1 MNPVGMNPV
10 GMRLMPVRPSP
21 FRELPPTAGLPL
33 GWKDLFGAMVTGAA
47 PDFARDA
54 ARFLGVDDL
63 LLTCSGTAA
72 LVVALT
78 TLRRFSARRQVVVPA
93 YTCPLVAIAVA
104 HCGLAPVPCDLAPG
118 SLDLDP
124 DALRHLCGADTLA
137 VVPTHL
143 AGRVA
148 DVATAAAIARAA
160 GAWVIEDAA
169 QAFGARTADGIVGTG
184 GDLGLFSLAVG
195 KGLTLFEGGLLHA
208 REPALRAEVRKT
220 AQTLLPTA
228 PWQEALRAIQLAGY
242 AAAYRPGLLPF
253 AYGAGVR
260 RSLRRG
266 DPVGAAGD
274 WFSRDIPLH
283 RVGAWR
289 QRVGRSAI
297 GRLDAFLE
305 AGAERA
311 HRRAE
316 RLRAVT
322 GLHVFADRPGDRG
335 VWPFLLVRMPDRAA
349 RDRALSAL
357 WPAGLGVARL
367 FVHAL
372 PDYGYLRGLVPQGAV
387 PNAASLA
394 DTTLTIGNSPWM
406 SERDME
412 TISHHL
418 ERAL

>member
-1 MNPVGMNPV
+1 MGMKPM
-10 GMRLMPVRPSP
+10 GMMPMPDRRSP

-33 GWKDLFGAMVTGAA
+33 GWKDLLGAAVTGAA
-47 PDFARDA
+47 PGFARDA

-104 HCGLAPVPCDLAPG
+104 HCGLDPVLCDVAPG
-118 SLDLDP
+118 SLDLEP
-124 DALRHLCGADTLA
+124 AALRRLCGADTLA
-137 VVPTHL
+137 VVPTHV

-148 DVATAAAIARAA
+148 DVATAAAMAHAA

-169 QAFGARTADGIVGTG
+169 QAFGARTACGIVGTD

-208 REPALRAEVRKT
+208 RDPALRVELRKT
-220 AQTLLPTA
+220 AQTLLPAA
-228 PWQEALRAIQLAGY
+228 PWQEALRVIQLVGY

-253 AYGAGVR
+253 VHGAGVR

-266 DPVGAAGD
+266 DPVAAAGD
-274 WFSRDIPLH
+274 AFTRDIPLH

-289 QRVGRSAI
+289 QRVGSAAI
-297 GRLDAFLE
+297 GRLGAFLD
-305 AGAERA
+305 AAAERA
-311 HRRAE
+311 YRRAE

-322 GLHVFADRPGDRG
+322 GLHVFDDRPGDRG
-335 VWPFLLVRMPDRAA
+335 IWPFLLVRMPDRAA
-349 RDRALSAL
+349 RDRALAAL
-357 WPAGLGVARL
+357 WPSGLGVARL

-372 PDYGYLRGLVPQGAV
+372 PGYAFLRGLVPQDAV
-387 PNAASLA
+387 PNAAVIA

-406 SERDME
+406 SERDFAA
-412 TISHHL
+412 ICGGL

>member
-1 MNPVGMNPV
+1 
-10 GMRLMPVRPSP
+10 MPDRPNP

-33 GWKDLFGAMVTGAA
+33 GWKDLLGAA
-47 PDFARDA
+47 VTRTPPDFARDA

-72 LVVALT
+72 LVVILT

-104 HCGLAPVPCDLAPG
+104 HCGLDPVLCDLAPG

-124 DALRHLCGADTLA
+124 AALRRLCGADTLA

-169 QAFGARTADGIVGTG
+169 QAFGARTAAGIVGTD
-184 GDLGLFSLAVG
+184 GDFGLFSLAVG
-195 KGLTLFEGGLLHA
+195 KGLTLFEGGLLHV
-208 REPALRAEVRKT
+208 REPALRAEMRRT
-220 AQTLLPTA
+220 AQTLLPAA
-228 PWQEALRAIQLAGY
+228 PWREALRALQLAGY

-266 DPVGAAGD
+266 DPVAAAGD
-274 WFSRDIPLH
+274 AFSRDIPLH

-297 GRLDAFLE
+297 RRLGTFLDA
-305 AGAERA
+305 AAERA
-311 HRRAE
+311 HRRVE

-322 GLHVFADRPGDRG
+322 GLHVFGDGPGGRG

-349 RDRALSAL
+349 RDRALAVL
-357 WPAGLGVARL
+357 WPAGLGVSRL

-372 PDYGYLRGLVPQGAV
+372 PGYGFLRGLVPQEAV

-406 SERDME
+406 SEQDFAAICGR
-412 TISHHL
+412 L